1 MSLLAP
7 LHDIGKVGIRDAVLN
22 KTSALT
28 AAEMHE
34 MQQHPVYGYE
44 TISKA
49 QRQVG
54 IDSAHDEEILQ
65 LAKDI
70 VYTHHERW
78 DGTGYPRG
86 LRGEEIPLAGRIMAL
101 VDVYE
106 RWSNLGRTDGVC
118 HTTKRWPSSWPG
130 AAHSSTQTLSRH
142 S

>member
-7 LHDIGKVGIRDAVLN
+7 LHDIGKVGIRDAILN
-22 KTSALT
+22 KSSALSPG
-28 AAEMHE
+28 ELHE
-34 MQQHPVYGYE
+34 MRQHPIYGYE

-54 IDSAHDEEILQ
+54 VDSAHDEEILQ

-86 LRGEEIPLAGRIMAL
+86 RRGGETPMPGGRR
-101 VDVYE
+101 
-106 RWSNLGRTDGVC
+106 RW
-118 HTTKRWPSSWPG
+118 
-130 AAHSSTQTLSRH
+130 
-142 S
+142 